1 MSSSNPSES
10 GNEFLSGMG
19 EHIEELRKRLL
30 IAFLALIVAVVAAF
44 FFARPLM
51 NWLALPVGGLS
62 ALQSIEITENMTAA
76 MNVSLLA
83 GIILAS
89 PMVFYQFLAFV
100 LPGLKENEKRMIW
113 LFLPAMILFFMIGT
127 VFAFYVILPAAIP
140 FLTSFLGIKTAIR
153 TGSYIKFATG
163 LMFWI
168 GVSFELPVIIYI
180 LAKVGVVNVALLLKE
195 WRIAVVVCAVLAMVI
210 TPTTDPVNMMLV
222 MVPLILLYFL
232 SVLFASLAKKG

>member
-1 MSSSNPSES
+1 MSSSDPSES

-76 MNVSLLA
+76 MNVSLVA

-100 LPGLKENEKRMIW
+100 LPGLKEDEKRMIW
-113 LFLPAMILFFMIGT
+113 LFLPAMILFFLIGA

-163 LMFWI
+163 LMLWI
-168 GVSFELPVIIYI
+168 GVSFELPVVIYI
-180 LAKVGVVNVALLLKE
+180 LAKVGVVNAALLLKE

-232 SVLFASLAKKG
+232 SVLFASLAKKE

>member
-1 MSSSNPSES
+1 MSNSNPSES
-10 GNEFLSGMG
+10 TNEFLTGMG

-30 IAFLALIVAVVAAF
+30 IAFLTLITAVIASF

-76 MNVSLLA
+76 MNVSLLC

-100 LPGLKENEKRMIW
+100 LPGLKENEKRMVW
-113 LFLPAMILFFMIGT
+113 LFLPAMILFFLIGAL
-127 VFAFYVILPAAIP
+127 FAFYVILPAAIP

-153 TGSYIKFATG
+153 TGSYIKFTTG

-168 GVSFELPVIIYI
+168 GVSFELPVVIYI
-180 LAKVGVVNVALLLKE
+180 LAKVGVVNAALLLKE

-222 MVPLILLYFL
+222 MVPLVLLYFL
-232 SVLFASLAKKG
+232 SVLFASFAKKG

>member
-1 MSSSNPSES
+1 MSSNNPSDS
-10 GNEFLSGMG
+10 GSEFLSGMS

-30 IAFLALIVAVVAAF
+30 ISFLALIVAVVAAF

-51 NWLALPVGGLS
+51 NWLALPMGGLS

-113 LFLPAMILFFMIGT
+113 LFLPAMILFFLIGA

-153 TGSYIKFATG
+153 TGSYIKFTTG

-168 GVSFELPVIIYI
+168 GVSFELPVVIYI
-180 LAKVGVVNVALLLKE
+180 LAKVGVVNAALLLKE
-195 WRIAVVVCAVLAMVI
+195 WRIAVVFCAVLAMVI